1 MTLGTMI
8 NTRVLSHQVP
18 ENWRAQAEVFSEIF
32 LVFLV
37 IGTIVGIFVVAYTLY
52 HAYRY
57 RETGEDEAGFDGP
70 QLGELPSGQGGGKSK
85 KLFLSFGLSAVLVIS
100 VVVYSYTLL
109 LYVEAGPSSEVET
122 EGNMEIDVTGIQFG
136 WEFEYPNGQTSFD
149 TMRVPAGEDQVIRLR
164 VTSDDVWHNFGVT
177 DLRIKA
183 DSIPGQTDTTWF
195 IADEPGTYTIE
206 CFELC
211 GVGHSQMDGEIVVME
226 LDEFNEWYEG
236 TYEGPHASQE
246 AAADRAEAG
255 S

>member
-1 MTLGTMI
+1 MI
-8 NTRVLSHQVP
+8 ESLVLSHQVP
-18 ENWRAQAEVFSEIF
+18 ESWRAQSEVFSEIF

-37 IGTIVGIFVVAYTLY
+37 IGTVVGTIVVAYTLY
-52 HAYRY
+52 HAYKY
-57 RETGEDEAGFDGP
+57 RDTGEAVDDSDAP

-109 LYVEAGPSSEVET
+109 LYVESGPSSEVET
-122 EGNMEIDVTGIQFG
+122 EGNMDIEVTGFQFG
-136 WEFEYPNGQTSFD
+136 WEYEYPNGQTSFD
-149 TMRVPAGEDQVIRLR
+149 TMRVPAGDDQVIRLR

-177 DLRIKA
+177 ELRIKA

-195 IADEPGTYTIE
+195 IADEPGTYTVE

-211 GVGHSQMDGEIVVME
+211 GAGHSQMDGEIAVME
-226 LDEFNEWYEG
+226 PDEFNEWYEG
-236 TYEGPHASQE
+236 TYDGSSTHA
-246 AAADRAEAG
+246 AEAG

>member
-1 MTLGTMI
+1 MI
-8 NTRVLSHQVP
+8 DSLALAHQVP

-37 IGTIVGIFVVAYTLY
+37 IGTIVGIVVVTYTLVN
-52 HAYRY
+52 AYKY
-57 RETGEDEAGFDGP
+57 RDRGQVDDGFEPP
-70 QLGELPSGQGGGKSK
+70 QLGELPTGQSGNKSR
-85 KLFLSFGLSAVLVIS
+85 KLFLSFGLSAIIVIS

-109 LYVEAGPSSEVET
+109 LYVEAGPTSEIET
-122 EGNMEIDVTGIQFG
+122 EGNMDIHVNGFQFG

-149 TMRVPAGEDQVIRLR
+149 RMPVPADENQVIRLH
-164 VTSDDVWHNFGVT
+164 VTSEDVWHSFGVT
-177 DLRIKA
+177 ELRIKA

-226 LDEFNEWYEG
+226 PDEFNEWYEG
-236 TYEGPHASQE
+236 EYESTHASQV
-246 AAADRAEAG
+246 G
-255 S
+255 VSS